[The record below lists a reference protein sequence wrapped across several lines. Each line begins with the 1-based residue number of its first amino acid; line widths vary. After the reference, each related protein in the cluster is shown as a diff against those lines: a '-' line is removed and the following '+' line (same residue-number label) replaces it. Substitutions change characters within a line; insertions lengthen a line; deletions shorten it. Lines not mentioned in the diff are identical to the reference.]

1 MFSISCSVIPT
12 MKMDM
17 SILKHRLMLS
27 ITIFLIASTIFAF
40 GAKEDPLVYIDK
52 LIAEQKYDEA
62 ILYLTDFMKKYP
74 ERFDEAQARL
84 KRIVEIR
91 AAYNN
96 KAKELLDV
104 IVKEPENNEKK
115 LAMIKELQTFEKNP
129 STGLRNFIDQT
140 KAAALFTYNK
150 AQFESIMSHGRELL
164 AAQQFVDA
172 AKLYVTG
179 FVLYRDEFIESSLE
193 KSLIEE
199 TLASVEAIKG
209 IVNKYEQ
216 LTIKTENIMKLLAEA
231 YRAKAVGEIKELQ
244 EKAKTSMTELY
255 MLRRELKQKGTNLQ
269 KVFVELNAGS
279 EIITE
284 NSFLPFAYRLILG
297 RKTGEQLE
305 GIVGT
310 LDADWIHKMS
320 LPQIE
325 VDRVL
330 ELLFKEIVDAYN
342 QGQWQLIQNNLDS
355 TGQLCLFG
363 LDLISFWNMYV
374 PEEIIG
380 IPTALG
386 EAILAS
392 KGRDYILYQYAY
404 EITNSWQT
412 LATYQVKKIQEEVQL
427 KSLSELPVP
436 SLETLGTLLAQLDQS
451 KARLYTLLSDHDA
464 LRKISM
470 ERAERLAAAA
480 KLNYSS
486 LFTEN
491 QQSTFDTSA
500 LLFLQS
506 LQDLLVQTVELKAK
520 YSWMAFDAMNATIN
534 SGISQITIF
543 VTGETKSDPVLGT
556 TVVLKYPG
564 KALELAVSMNSII
577 QNLLKQIDE
586 LTAAIKKEAVYIAQ
600 SPVITVWLERL
611 ASLSQQ
617 LQTERQNLTVLT
629 ARASEQ
635 KRLADAAKLEAERRL
650 QEATAAF
657 NAGNFETARERLERA
672 RERYNSSLA
681 LEENP
686 ALRAQS
692 DAALDSLAKAI
703 LKAENDKVIVDTRR
717 LITLG
722 KNAYFAGNF
731 TQAEDAL
738 LQARGRWKTTNTEP
752 EPEVEYWL
760 RLVQNAVTIQSGREI
775 PVTAPLYPEMSQLLA
790 LAQKYFDEGA
800 KLLGQKNTPA
810 ALRSFAQA
818 RQKIEEVKLM
828 YPLNRDARIL
838 DLRIDKL
845 IDSDAFYKKIASM
858 VQIARAKIQAK
869 TDLAVAYSDLKDIEA
884 LEPNY
889 PGLKTLI
896 TDVEIL
902 LGLRLP
908 PPDPKAIAESK
919 NLTAAAQ
926 KIYDSR
932 DVTQFPN
939 ALIQLNRALELNPNN
954 EEASRLK
961 DKIAT
966 FVGAT
971 TTIVIPGAGEAM
983 YNEAV
988 RLFSA
993 GDYLLARSQLAK
1005 LLQAYPQ
1012 AAKMQ
1017 KVIDIDVRLKALGY

>member
-1 MFSISCSVIPT
+1 
-12 MKMDM
+12 M
-17 SILKHRLMLS
+17 SIVRHRLMLS
-27 ITIFLIASTIFAF
+27 ITIFLIAGMAFAF

-62 ILYLTDFMKKYP
+62 ILYPTDFMKKYP

-129 STGLRNFIDQT
+129 STGLRDFIDQT
-140 KAAALFTYNK
+140 KSAALFTYNR
-150 AQFESIMSHGRELL
+150 AQFESIMSRGRELL
-164 AAQQFVDA
+164 AAQQFVEA
-172 AKLYVTG
+172 AKLYETG
-179 FVLYRDEFIESSLE
+179 FVLYRDEFAESSLE

-199 TLASVEAIKG
+199 TLASVDAIKD
-209 IVNKYEQ
+209 ILSRYEQ
-216 LTIKTENIMKLLAEA
+216 VTAKTEKIMQLLADA
-231 YRAKAVGEIKELQ
+231 YKAKAVEDITLFQ
-244 EKAKTSMTELY
+244 EEAKNSMVVLY
-255 MLRRELKQKGTNLQ
+255 ELRRELKQKGTNLQ
-269 KVFVELNAGS
+269 KLFAELNVGA
-279 EIITE
+279 EIVTE

-305 GIVGT
+305 GLVGT

-320 LPQIE
+320 IPQTE
-325 VDRVL
+325 LDTVL
-330 ELLFKEIVDAYN
+330 EVLFKEIADAYN
-342 QGQWQLIQNNLDS
+342 QGQWQQIQNNLDV
-355 TGQLCLFG
+355 TERLCLSG
-363 LDLISFWNMYV
+363 MDLITFWNMYV

-380 IPTALG
+380 VPTALG

-392 KGRDYILYQYAY
+392 KGRDYIQYQHAY
-404 EITNSWQT
+404 ETIGSWRT
-412 LATYQVKKIQEEVQL
+412 LVAYQVRKVQEETQL
-427 KSLSELPVP
+427 KTLGESPVP
-436 SLETLGTLLAQLDQS
+436 SLEMLGTLLAQFDQT
-451 KARLYTLLSDHDA
+451 KTRLYTLINDHDM
-464 LRKISM
+464 LRKNSM
-470 ERAERLAAAA
+470 ERAEKLAAAT
-480 KLNYSS
+480 KLGYSS
-486 LFTEN
+486 PFAEN
-491 QQSTFDTSA
+491 QQSIFDAYA
-500 LLFLQS
+500 LAFLQS
-506 LQDLLVQTVELKAK
+506 VQDLLVQAVTLKAQ
-520 YSWMAFDAMNATIN
+520 YSWMAFNTMNETIN
-534 SGISQITIF
+534 AGISQVAIYID
-543 VTGETKSDPVLGT
+543 GETKTDPLLGT
-556 TVVLKYPG
+556 TIVLKYPG
-564 KALELAVSMNSII
+564 KALELSASMNSFI
-577 QNLLKQIDE
+577 QNLLKQIDDIS
-586 LTAAIKKEAVYIAQ
+586 TAIKKEAIYIAQ
-600 SPVITVWLERL
+600 APLIVEWLEKFSTL
-611 ASLSQQ
+611 NQQ
-617 LQTERQNLTVLT
+617 LQTERQNLTGLT
-629 ARASEQ
+629 ARAADQ

-657 NAGNFETARERLERA
+657 TAGNFDTARERLERA
-672 RERYNSSLA
+672 RERYSASLA

-692 DAALDSLAKAI
+692 DAALENLAKAI
-703 LKAENDKVIVDTRR
+703 LKAENDKVIADTRR
-717 LITLG
+717 LLTQG

-738 LQARGRWKTTNTEP
+738 LQARGRWKTTNAEP

-790 LAQKYFDEGA
+790 LAQKYYDEGA
-800 KLLGQKNTPA
+800 KLLAQKNTPS

-858 VQIARAKIQAK
+858 VQTARAKIQAK

-889 PGLKTLI
+889 PGLKALLA
-896 TDVEIL
+896 DVEIL

-971 TTIVIPGAGEAM
+971 TTIVIPAAGEAM

-988 RLFSA
+988 RLFSN

-1005 LLQAYPQ
+1005 LLQTYPQ

-1017 KVIDIDVRLKALGY
+1017 KVIDLDARLKALGY

>member
-1 MFSISCSVIPT
+1 

-17 SILKHRLMLS
+17 STVRYRLMLS
-27 ITIFLIASTIFAF
+27 ITILLIAGTVFAF

-129 STGLRNFIDQT
+129 STGLKDFIDQT
-140 KAAALFTYNK
+140 KAAALFTYNR
-150 AQFESIMSHGRELL
+150 AQFESIMSRGRELL
-164 AAQQFVDA
+164 AAQKFIDA
-172 AKLYVTG
+172 VKLYETG
-179 FVLYRDEFIESSLE
+179 FVLYRDEFIESTLE

-199 TLASVEAIKG
+199 TLASVDAIKG
-209 IVNKYEQ
+209 ILSQYEQ
-216 LTIKTENIMKLLAEA
+216 VSQKTENVMKLLADA
-231 YRAKAVGEIKELQ
+231 YRAKAIEDIAVFQ
-244 EKAKTSMTELY
+244 EEAKSSMAELY
-255 MLRRELKQKGTNLQ
+255 LLRRELKQKGTSLQ
-269 KVFVELNAGS
+269 KLFVDLNAGV

-320 LPQIE
+320 VPQSE
-325 VDRVL
+325 LDKAL
-330 ELLFKEIVDAYN
+330 ELLFQEITDAYN
-342 QGQWQLIQNNLDS
+342 QGQWQQIQNNLDV
-355 TGQLCLFG
+355 TERLCLSG
-363 LDLISFWNMYV
+363 MDLIAFWNMYV

-380 IPTALG
+380 TPTALG
-386 EAILAS
+386 EAILVS
-392 KGRDYILYQYAY
+392 KGRDYIQYQHAY
-404 EITNSWQT
+404 EILGSWRTITAYQT
-412 LATYQVKKIQEEVQL
+412 RKVQEEAQL
-427 KSLSELPVP
+427 KTLSESPVP
-436 SLETLGTLLAQLDQS
+436 SLETLATLLAQFDQT
-451 KARLYTLLSDHDA
+451 KTRLYTLVSDNDA

-470 ERAERLAAAA
+470 DRAEWLATAA

-486 LFTEN
+486 PFAET
-491 QQSTFDTSA
+491 QQSIFDASA
-500 LLFLQS
+500 LQFFQS
-506 LQDLLVQTVELKAK
+506 LQDLLVQAVSLKAK
-520 YSWMAFDAMNATIN
+520 YSWMVFDAMNATVN
-534 SGISQITIF
+534 ASLSQITVYID
-543 VTGETKSDPVLGT
+543 GETKSDPVLGT
-556 TVVLKYPG
+556 VVVLKYPG
-564 KALELAVSMNSII
+564 KALELSASMNAVI
-577 QNLLKQIDE
+577 QNLLKQIDDIS
-586 LTAAIKKEAVYIAQ
+586 AAIKKEAVYIAQ
-600 SPVITVWLERL
+600 SPVIVEWLERL
-611 ASLSQQ
+611 SSLTQQ
-617 LQTERQNLTVLT
+617 LQTERQSLTVLT
-629 ARASEQ
+629 ARASDQ
-635 KRLADAAKLEAERRL
+635 KRLADAAKLEADRRF

-657 NAGNFETARERLERA
+657 NAGNFDAARERLERA
-672 RERYNSSLA
+672 RERYNTSLA
-681 LEENP
+681 IEENP

-692 DAALDSLAKAI
+692 DAALENLAKAI
-703 LKAENDKVIVDTRR
+703 LKAENDKVIADTRR
-717 LITLG
+717 LLTQG

-738 LQARGRWKTTNTEP
+738 LQARGRWKTTNADP

-790 LAQKYFDEGA
+790 LAQKFYDEGA
-800 KLLGQKNTPA
+800 KLLAQKNTPS

-858 VQIARAKIQAK
+858 VQTARAKIQTK

-889 PGLKTLI
+889 PGLKTLLVE
-896 TDVEIL
+896 VEIL

-971 TTIVIPGAGEAM
+971 TTIVIPAAGEAM

-988 RLFSA
+988 RLFSN

-1017 KVIDIDVRLKALGY
+1017 KVIDLDARLKALGY